1 MVIDYV
7 NNSHALL
14 YIALGGSIGLLEIV
28 ERNDSLKVT
37 QQRFIT
43 SPCSPGLIFKRDG
56 TIFCFCFNYYNN
68 RTYTRL
74 TLARIVL
81 PRDFKYSFV
90 LISDSLIHGQGITFT
105 NFLQFEYNNHF
116 MILYGSGLTLYG
128 VVPQTA
134 AITKKKTN
142 IFLTLGRDMKRIVGR
157 YPPCY
162 NLLCLNKTNNEIFA
176 FCNVKIFKF
185 SLSIM
190 NWIWN
195 FSSPVV
201 FKSYDC
207 PEQEKNIRLKF
218 PAPWLLADSLNQS
231 SSTAALDWYFF
242 ADSLESLYYLNSSS
256 SSSMDISVLCYV
268 FIMSLYH

>member
-1 MVIDYV
+1 MLSAQESSEGVVFFVHNGTEKVSLYVLTHRKLSQEKGSNMVIDYV

-56 TIFCFCFNYYNN
+56 TIIFFCFNYYNN
-68 RTYTRL
+68 RTYTQL

-81 PRDFKYSFV
+81 PRNFKYSFV
-90 LISDSLIHGQGITFT
+90 LIRDSLIHGQGITFT

-128 VVPQTA
+128 VVPQTTA
-134 AITKKKTN
+134 FTKKKTN

-157 YPPCY
+157 FPPCY
-162 NLLCLNKTNNEIFA
+162 NLLCLNKTNNEFL
-176 FCNVKIFKF
+176 
-185 SLSIM
+185 LSVM
-190 NWIWN
+190 SRYSN
-195 FSSPVV
+195 F
-201 FKSYDC
+201 
-207 PEQEKNIRLKF
+207 
-218 PAPWLLADSLNQS
+218 
-231 SSTAALDWYFF
+231 
-242 ADSLESLYYLNSSS
+242 
-256 SSSMDISVLCYV
+256 
-268 FIMSLYH
+268 H